1 MLVNLIKSKKIFIW
15 TLVFFM
21 ITFWI
26 KSFSSIPKES
36 NPATDLPLFIVNTI
50 YYSWDPVT
58 IENQITKKLEDEFKS
73 ISWVKKIESVSNF
86 GFSTI
91 IITFNDNKIINDAK
105 TELKDSIDK
114 IYNDFP
120 ANSIKPVVKQISPD
134 DSPIY
139 SFSVTWEYLTK
150 ILYEKSKNLEDEI
163 KAIPWVSDV
172 IITWKPDKKINIFLN
187 YENINKYSL
196 DINNITYLLSS
207 VLVNQPTDKKDIWWN
222 LYSYEISTYNKS
234 IEDIVS
240 RLENLDIINL
250 NSQSIKLKNIANIY
264 YEEVTYNEK
273 SFLSKEDKMLNAIS
287 YNVKVSPWTDSQTVI
302 NEILKIQDKFK
313 ATNKDIEVYETY
325 SRLIEINNTYET
337 FISNFRQTW
346 VIILIILFLFLW
358 TRMALWVTIAF
369 PLIYLSSFIYLLL
382 AWDSFN
388 NVVSFALVL
397 SLWIIVDNLIVIAEW
412 IVKEKKDNSNINYW
426 DAVNKTHKKYIS
438 PVISWTATTIV
449 MFLPILFM
457 LSWVIWQFI
466 WPLSIALTVTL
477 ISSLFISII
486 ILPLFLD
493 LIIWDKKDFSLGLL
507 WDYLDKLGELFSK
520 VTKIAL
526 KNKFTSFLVV
536 IWFWLALFF
545 WLFMVSIWIIKTDFL
560 PMTDENNIWVNIKY
574 PTWYSI
580 EQNQEITQRI
590 LDDTN
595 LFFENNYKNYVDFI
609 DINIWNI
616 YNTSPV
622 TWSANSTATNQAYL
636 NIKLIDWDFRDIKSY
651 KIAEDLTWYINDT
664 IKPKYNVL
672 SDIYTVAWKSM
683 SWWKAVWFYIIWDNI
698 NEISNYIDQ
707 IYPEIEKIPWAYNLS
722 TNLEYTNWKVRYLI
736 DLNKLSRNNTSISSI
751 ITLFASLKN
760 SEYTPNWIK
769 LKTFNEL
776 WEDSVDLV
784 MFTEYKWD
792 VENIKIKDNFLSQV
806 TQERT
811 LDSEFKNVQHI
822 DWKLQIVIEAD
833 KNSNFALSDI
843 TTEIDKIIEKNKL
856 PEWLSFRYNAAIEDQ
871 EQSMKD
877 LWSAFWLWIILMFM
891 ILVYTYN
898 SLKYSLIILVSN
910 FLSLTWVLIA
920 LYFSWLPL
928 SFPAQ
933 IWLFWVIWVWVNNA
947 ILFIEWFLNKP
958 WIDKKE
964 DLLNTVKSR
973 FAPIFLTTSTTI
985 AWLITLAL
993 KDELWWSLAI
1003 AFIWWLLLN
1012 VIMSL
1017 IYLPSLL
1024 NLIPT
1029 KKNLD

>member
-15 TLVFFM
+15 TIVFFM

-388 NVVSFALVL
+388 SVVSFALVL

-412 IVKEKKDNSNINYW
+412 IVKEKK
-426 DAVNKTHKKYIS
+426 
-438 PVISWTATTIV
+438 
-449 MFLPILFM
+449 
-457 LSWVIWQFI
+457 
-466 WPLSIALTVTL
+466 
-477 ISSLFISII
+477 
-486 ILPLFLD
+486 
-493 LIIWDKKDFSLGLL
+493 
-507 WDYLDKLGELFSK
+507 
-520 VTKIAL
+520 
-526 KNKFTSFLVV
+526 
-536 IWFWLALFF
+536 
-545 WLFMVSIWIIKTDFL
+545 
-560 PMTDENNIWVNIKY
+560 
-574 PTWYSI
+574 
-580 EQNQEITQRI
+580 
-590 LDDTN
+590 
-595 LFFENNYKNYVDFI
+595 
-609 DINIWNI
+609 
-616 YNTSPV
+616 
-622 TWSANSTATNQAYL
+622 
-636 NIKLIDWDFRDIKSY
+636 
-651 KIAEDLTWYINDT
+651 
-664 IKPKYNVL
+664 
-672 SDIYTVAWKSM
+672 
-683 SWWKAVWFYIIWDNI
+683 
-698 NEISNYIDQ
+698 
-707 IYPEIEKIPWAYNLS
+707 
-722 TNLEYTNWKVRYLI
+722 
-736 DLNKLSRNNTSISSI
+736 
-751 ITLFASLKN
+751 
-760 SEYTPNWIK
+760 
-769 LKTFNEL
+769 
-776 WEDSVDLV
+776 
-784 MFTEYKWD
+784 
-792 VENIKIKDNFLSQV
+792 
-806 TQERT
+806 
-811 LDSEFKNVQHI
+811 
-822 DWKLQIVIEAD
+822 
-833 KNSNFALSDI
+833 
-843 TTEIDKIIEKNKL
+843 
-856 PEWLSFRYNAAIEDQ
+856 
-871 EQSMKD
+871 
-877 LWSAFWLWIILMFM
+877 M
-891 ILVYTYN
+891 IL
-898 SLKYSLIILVSN
+898 I
-910 FLSLTWVLIA
+910 
-920 LYFSWLPL
+920 
-928 SFPAQ
+928 
-933 IWLFWVIWVWVNNA
+933 
-947 ILFIEWFLNKP
+947 
-958 WIDKKE
+958 
-964 DLLNTVKSR
+964 
-973 FAPIFLTTSTTI
+973 
-985 AWLITLAL
+985 
-993 KDELWWSLAI
+993 
-1003 AFIWWLLLN
+1003 
-1012 VIMSL
+1012 
-1017 IYLPSLL
+1017 
-1024 NLIPT
+1024 
-1029 KKNLD
+1029 